1 MKKEIYEY
9 SLNEILAIK
18 DEIEKRVLLQ
28 KFEKEKEEMFWDR
41 VMKRYAE
48 KKFQPNLSL
57 LENYYQIELI
67 CQEFESQFLFPGHTV
82 ILYPKVTEHVARKR
96 LEMHLGPF
104 FIEAGETY
112 YMYRPLL
119 EDITSR
125 KKYVLKDS
133 LRSTLDYL
141 DDFPQNFRE
150 FEEWDYN
157 LQHAY
162 YNSDN
167 SKKVDFYELSCRL
180 KNDGLKLLLLHD
192 DVLTRKKRRLNKK
205 LQKLHD
211 KERELHKNSLIE
223 PEQINLITSQ
233 ISKVEEELFSLKLKK

>member
-96 LEMHLGPF
+96 LEMHLGSSESF
-104 FIEAGETY
+104 
-112 YMYRPLL
+112 
-119 EDITSR
+119 R
-125 KKYVLKDS
+125 K
-133 LRSTLDYL
+133 T
-141 DDFPQNFRE
+141 N
-150 FEEWDYN
+150 
-157 LQHAY
+157 
-162 YNSDN
+162 
-167 SKKVDFYELSCRL
+167 
-180 KNDGLKLLLLHD
+180 
-192 DVLTRKKRRLNKK
+192 
-205 LQKLHD
+205 
-211 KERELHKNSLIE
+211 
-223 PEQINLITSQ
+223 
-233 ISKVEEELFSLKLKK
+233 